1 MANFNYETNTPF
13 ISSCTTLR
21 SSVLSSE
28 STELFEPQ
36 LADYHNYT
44 ELMDELDS
52 LVAEFPDIARLY
64 SIGQTHEDRDLA
76 VIQITKGVNE
86 VKYSVEIF
94 IIPFKCYFIV
104 R

>member
-1 MANFNYETNTPF
+1 MHDSRKLCSP
-13 ISSCTTLR
+13 
-21 SSVLSSE
+21 VLSSE

-36 LADYHNYT
+36 LTDYHNYT

-64 SIGQTHEDRDLA
+64 ILGQTHEDRDLA

-86 VKYSVEIF
+86 VKYAGEFFIF
-94 IIPFKCYFIV
+94 PFMLFYCALRFP
-104 R
+104 